1 MALRIEL
8 KPRERFILGGAVL
21 QNGDARSELILENNV
36 PILRGKNILSLEEA
50 DTPCKRIYFLIQL
63 MYVEGGNLAEHQDA
77 YWALVRDIVKAAP
90 SMLGLI
96 DAINEHTRRR
106 PLLRRPQADP
116 ETHQRRG
123 EVNPTCRLRCRLTRT
138 PIRW

>member
-21 QNGDARSELILENNV
+21 QNGDTRSELILENNV
-36 PILRGKNILSLEEA
+36 PILRGKNILSLEDA

-63 MYVEGGNLAEHQDA
+63 MYVEGGNLEGHQDT

-90 SMLGLI
+90 SMLDLI
-96 DAINEHTRRR
+96 DAINEHLVVGRYYEALKLTRKLINEEER
-106 PLLRRPQADP
+106 LTQHADP
-116 ETHQRRG
+116 GAGLPEH
-123 EVNPTCRLRCRLTRT
+123 P
-138 PIRW
+138 

>member
-21 QNGDARSELILENNV
+21 RNGDARSELILENNV
-36 PILRGKNILSLEEA
+36 PILRGKNILSLEDA

-63 MYVEGGNLAEHQDA
+63 MYVEGGNLEGHHDT

-90 SMLGLI
+90 SMLDLI
-96 DAINEHTRRR
+96 DTINEHLVGGRYYEALKLTRKLINEEER
-106 PLLRRPQADP
+106 LTQHADP
-116 ETHQRRG
+116 GAGLPEH
-123 EVNPTCRLRCRLTRT
+123 P
-138 PIRW
+138 

>member
-63 MYVEGGNLAEHQDA
+63 MYVEGGNLAEHQDT
-77 YWALVRDIVKAAP
+77 YWALVRDIVGAAP

-96 DAINEHTRRR
+96 DAINEQLVGGHYYEALKLTRKLINEEER
-106 PLLRRPQADP
+106 LIQHADP
-116 ETHQRRG
+116 GAGLPEH
-123 EVNPTCRLRCRLTRT
+123 P
-138 PIRW
+138 

>member
-21 QNGDARSELILENNV
+21 RNGDARSELILENNV
-36 PILRGKNILSLEEA
+36 PILRGKNILSLEDA

-63 MYVEGGNLAEHQDA
+63 MYVEGGNLEGHQDT

-90 SMLGLI
+90 SMLDLI
-96 DAINEHTRRR
+96 DAINEHLVGGRYYEALKLTRKLINEEER
-106 PLLRRPQADP
+106 LTQHADP
-116 ETHQRRG
+116 GAGLPEH
-123 EVNPTCRLRCRLTRT
+123 P
-138 PIRW
+138 

>member
-21 QNGDARSELILENNV
+21 QNGDARSEWILENNV

-63 MYVEGGNLAEHQDA
+63 MYVEGGNLAEHQDD
-77 YWALVRDIVKAAP
+77 YWALVRDIVEAAP
-90 SMLGLI
+90 SVLGLI
-96 DAINEHTRRR
+96 DAINEHIVGGRYYDA
-106 PLLRRPQADP
+106 LK
-116 ETHQRRG
+116 
-123 EVNPTCRLRCRLTRT
+123 LTRKLINEEERLIHHADSGAGI
-138 PIRW
+138 PEHP

>member
-21 QNGDARSELILENNV
+21 RNGDARSELILENNV
-36 PILRGKNILSLEEA
+36 PILRGKNILSLEDA

-63 MYVEGGNLAEHQDA
+63 MYVEGGNLEGHQDT

-90 SMLGLI
+90 SMLDLM
-96 DAINEHTRRR
+96 DAINEHLVGGRYYEALKLTRKLINEEER
-106 PLLRRPQADP
+106 LTQHADP
-116 ETHQRRG
+116 GAGLPEH
-123 EVNPTCRLRCRLTRT
+123 P
-138 PIRW
+138 

>member
-21 QNGDARSELILENNV
+21 QNGDTRSELILENNV
-36 PILRGKNILSLEEA
+36 LILRGKNILSLEDA

-63 MYVEGGNLAEHQDA
+63 MYVEGGNLEGHQDT

-90 SMLGLI
+90 SMLDLI
-96 DAINEHTRRR
+96 DAINEHLVVGRYYEALKLTRK
-106 PLLRRPQADP
+106 LIN
-116 ETHQRRG
+116 E
-123 EVNPTCRLRCRLTRT
+123 EERLTQHADSGAGL
-138 PIRW
+138 PEHP

>member
-36 PILRGKNILSLEEA
+36 PILRGKNILSIEES

-63 MYVEGGNLAEHQDA
+63 MYVEGGNLAEHQDT
-77 YWALVRDIVKAAP
+77 YWALVRDIVGAAP

-96 DAINEHTRRR
+96 DAINEQLVGGHYYEALKLTRKLINEEER
-106 PLLRRPQADP
+106 LIQHADP
-116 ETHQRRG
+116 GAGLPEH
-123 EVNPTCRLRCRLTRT
+123 P
-138 PIRW
+138 

>member
-50 DTPCKRIYFLIQL
+50 DTPCKSIYFLIQL
-63 MYVEGGNLAEHQDA
+63 MYVEGGNLAGHQDT
-77 YWALVRDIVKAAP
+77 YWALVRDIVGAAP

-96 DAINEHTRRR
+96 DAINEHLVGGRYYEALKLARKLINEEER
-106 PLLRRPQADP
+106 LIQHADP
-116 ETHQRRG
+116 GAGLPEH
-123 EVNPTCRLRCRLTRT
+123 P
-138 PIRW
+138 

>member
-36 PILRGKNILSLEEA
+36 PILRGKNILSIEES

-77 YWALVRDIVKAAP
+77 YWALVRDILGAAP

-96 DAINEHTRRR
+96 DAINEQLVGGHYYEALKLTRKLINEEER
-106 PLLRRPQADP
+106 LIQHADP
-116 ETHQRRG
+116 GAGLPEH
-123 EVNPTCRLRCRLTRT
+123 P
-138 PIRW
+138 

>member
-21 QNGDARSELILENNV
+21 RNGDARSELILENNV
-36 PILRGKNILSLEEA
+36 PILRGKNILSLEDA

-63 MYVEGGNLAEHQDA
+63 MYVEGGNLEGHQDT

-90 SMLGLI
+90 SLLDLI
-96 DAINEHTRRR
+96 DAINEHLVGGRYYEALKLTRK
-106 PLLRRPQADP
+106 LIN
-116 ETHQRRG
+116 E
-123 EVNPTCRLRCRLTRT
+123 EERLTQYADSGAGLPER
-138 PIRW
+138 P

>member
-21 QNGDARSELILENNV
+21 RNGDTRSELILENNV
-36 PILRGKNILSLEEA
+36 PILRGKNILSLEDA

-63 MYVEGGNLAEHQDA
+63 MYVEGGNLEGHQDT

-96 DAINEHTRRR
+96 DAINEHLVGGRYYEALKLARKLINEEER
-106 PLLRRPQADP
+106 LIQHADP
-116 ETHQRRG
+116 GAGLPEH
-123 EVNPTCRLRCRLTRT
+123 P
-138 PIRW
+138 

>member
-21 QNGDARSELILENNV
+21 RNGDTRSELILENNV
-36 PILRGKNILSLEEA
+36 PILRGKNILSLEDA

-63 MYVEGGNLAEHQDA
+63 MYVEGGNLEGHQDT

-90 SMLGLI
+90 SMLDLI
-96 DAINEHTRRR
+96 DAINEHLVGGRYYEALKLTRKLINEEER
-106 PLLRRPQADP
+106 LTQHADP
-116 ETHQRRG
+116 GAGLPEH
-123 EVNPTCRLRCRLTRT
+123 P
-138 PIRW
+138 

>member
-21 QNGDARSELILENNV
+21 QTGDTRSELILENNV
-36 PILRGKNILSLEEA
+36 PILRGKNILSLEDA

-63 MYVEGGNLAEHQDA
+63 MYVEGGNLEGHQDT

-90 SMLGLI
+90 SMLDLI
-96 DAINEHTRRR
+96 DAINEHLVGGRYYEALKLTRKLINEEER
-106 PLLRRPQADP
+106 LTQHADP
-116 ETHQRRG
+116 GAGLPEH
-123 EVNPTCRLRCRLTRT
+123 P
-138 PIRW
+138 

>member
-21 QNGDARSELILENNV
+21 QNGDARSELLLENNV
-36 PILRGKNILSLEEA
+36 PILRGKNILSLEDA

-63 MYVEGGNLAEHQDA
+63 MYVEGGNLEGHQDT
-77 YWALVRDIVKAAP
+77 YWALVRDIVGAAP

-96 DAINEHTRRR
+96 DAINEHLVGGRYYEALKLARKLINEEER
-106 PLLRRPQADP
+106 LIQHADP
-116 ETHQRRG
+116 GAGLPEH
-123 EVNPTCRLRCRLTRT
+123 P
-138 PIRW
+138 

>member
-21 QNGDARSELILENNV
+21 QNGEARSELILENNV

-63 MYVEGGNLAEHQDA
+63 MYV
-77 YWALVRDIVKAAP
+77 
-90 SMLGLI
+90 
-96 DAINEHTRRR
+96 
-106 PLLRRPQADP
+106 
-116 ETHQRRG
+116 
-123 EVNPTCRLRCRLTRT
+123 
-138 PIRW
+138 